1 MIRCIVDSTCDL
13 PDEIMEQY
21 HILML
26 PMRVLLDGNDYRDKV
41 EITTEAVFT
50 AMRAGAMPKTSQ
62 VNPDDMHTLFQ
73 GCCDRGEDFFYLAF
87 SSALSGTYQ
96 VAKAILAEYQ
106 QKYPGLHMQVVD
118 TKSGSVALGLIALQ
132 AVNLLEAGYGF
143 EDVIQR
149 VLAMADHVEHVFTIA
164 DIGWLV
170 RGGRIGKLQGVLG
183 SMLDVRPILDVKNG
197 LMEVIKKV
205 RGSQRALNMVVD
217 TLMERIGAFPGQ
229 VIGIAHSD
237 DPLGAEKLKKLLTEK
252 IGAASFIVC
261 QIGSV
266 LGSHLGIGGLGLF
279 FFSQEP
285 EPYYGL

>member
-13 PDEIMEQY
+13 PDEIMKQY
-21 HILML
+21 GILML
-26 PMRVLLDGNDYRDKV
+26 PMRVLLNGNDLRDKV
-41 EITTEAVFT
+41 EITTEAIFSV
-50 AMRAGAMPKTSQ
+50 MRQGTLPKTSQ
-62 VNPDDMHTLFQ
+62 VNPDDMHAMFQ
-73 GCCDRGEDFFYLAF
+73 GCCDRGEDFIYLAF

-106 QKYPGLHMQVVD
+106 QKYPDLHMQVVD

-132 AVNLLEAGYGF
+132 AVKLIEAGHGMD
-143 EDVIQR
+143 DVVRHI
-149 VLAMADHVEHVFTIA
+149 LDMSEHVEHVFTIA

-170 RGGRIGKLQGVLG
+170 RGGRISKFQGVLG
-183 SMLDVRPILDVKNG
+183 SVLDVRPILDVKNG

-205 RGSQRALNMVVD
+205 RGGQRALNTVVD
-217 TLMERIGAFPGQ
+217 TLIERIGAFPGQ
-229 VIGIAHSD
+229 IIGIAHSD
-237 DPLGAEKLKKLLTEK
+237 DPVGAEKLKKLLAEK

-279 FFSQEP
+279 FFNEEP
-285 EPYYGL
+285 EPYFGL